1 MPLLQP
7 NDEIFLIS
15 RGTSVKGKLLNETA
29 NRLIVQLQKEI
40 PTSPFSNAGFVS
52 AEVRHGSYRN
62 TFQSKIIYFDQDLHT
77 GLHLLILDYP
87 ATFKRQRDK

>member
-15 RGTSVKGKLLNETA
+15 RGVSVKGKLLNETS
-29 NRLIVQLQKEI
+29 NRMLIQLQKEI
-40 PTSPFSNAGFVS
+40 PTSPFSSAGFIS

-77 GLHLLILDYP
+77 KMHLLIIDYP
-87 ATFKRQRDK
+87 ATFKRERVK